1 VKQALFLFVGLD
13 AQSILSEHDAM
24 TKKSHNR
31 PVFLDLTRIQMPIP
45 AIVSILHRLTGLL
58 LILMVPFLLCLLETS
73 LSGSEGYASVMSLSL
88 PALLVG
94 LFVIW
99 GLFHH
104 LFSGIRFLLI
114 DLDIGVDRATAR
126 GSAAAVLAAGVVAT
140 ILLLVIWL

>member
-1 VKQALFLFVGLD
+1 
-13 AQSILSEHDAM
+13 M

-31 PVFLDLTRIQMPIP
+31 PVFLDLTRIRMPVP

-58 LILMVPFLLCLLETS
+58 LILIIPFLLCLLETS
-73 LSGSEGYASVMSLSL
+73 LSGPEGYASAMSLSA

-94 LFVIW
+94 LFVVW

-114 DLDIGVDRATAR
+114 DLDIGVRRELAR
-126 GSAAAVLAAGVVAT
+126 ISALAVLALGVAAT
-140 ILLLVIWL
+140 VIVLVIWL